1 MGPHL
6 CGEHSSQV
14 HGDRAVGPGAG
25 EGEESWCWMRHISV
39 GEDEHVLGVRVAAT
53 QREWTWCPNL

>member
-1 MGPHL
+1 
-6 CGEHSSQV
+6 
-14 HGDRAVGPGAG
+14 
-25 EGEESWCWMRHISV
+25 MRHISV